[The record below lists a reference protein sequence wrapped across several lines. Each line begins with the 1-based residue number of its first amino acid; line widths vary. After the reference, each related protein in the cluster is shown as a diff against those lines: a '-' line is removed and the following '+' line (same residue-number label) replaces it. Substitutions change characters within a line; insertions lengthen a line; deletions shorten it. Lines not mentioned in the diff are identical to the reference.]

1 MLCFLVTMRL
11 FPPEVMP
18 FELVIPA
25 ADALTSSIDV
35 IALRRSPVLDWKML
49 ICTDPTGLTPR

>member
-1 MLCFLVTMRL
+1 MVRCIVY
-11 FPPEVMP
+11 VV
-18 FELVIPA
+18 VIPA